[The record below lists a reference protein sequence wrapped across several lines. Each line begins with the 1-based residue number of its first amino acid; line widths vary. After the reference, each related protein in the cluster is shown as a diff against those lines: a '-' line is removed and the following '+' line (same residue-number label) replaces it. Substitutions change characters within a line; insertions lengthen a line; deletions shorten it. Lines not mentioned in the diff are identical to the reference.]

1 MKNYLNLDGLT
12 HFLSK
17 LLDKFNTMLGGKVD
31 KVDGMGLSTNDFTTD
46 EKEKLAT
53 IEEGATR
60 VLVDSELSSDSSNP
74 VENKVVNEAISG
86 LNTTFQ
92 DVAEAIHDK
101 VDKVEGM
108 GLSTNDFTNEE
119 KEKLA
124 GIAEGAE
131 VNVQSDWNVTD
142 DSADDYIKN
151 KPEIA
156 TDDDI
161 IAMMQEID
169 AFPVV
174 MDEDGSIMTDE
185 DGSILLI

>member
-1 MKNYLNLDGLT
+1 MKKVISLDSLQR
-12 HFLSK
+12 LVIAPLK
-17 LLDKFNTMLGGKVD
+17 RLIDKKVE
-31 KVDGMGLSTNDFTTD
+31 KVDGMGLSTNDFTNE